1 MMQLEFGLDSNLNG
15 QRLRTGML
23 ICSVCGE
30 RIIISRS
37 GHFGLV
43 QVLGKRGEEEEK
55 TEEERSRK

>member
-1 MMQLEFGLDSNLNG
+1 
-15 QRLRTGML
+15 ML

-55 TEEERSRK
+55 TEEERSRE